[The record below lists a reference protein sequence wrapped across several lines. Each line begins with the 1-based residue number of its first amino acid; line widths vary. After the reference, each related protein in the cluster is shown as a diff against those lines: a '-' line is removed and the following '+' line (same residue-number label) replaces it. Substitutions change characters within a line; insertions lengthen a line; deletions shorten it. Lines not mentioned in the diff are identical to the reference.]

1 MVAGLLIDKAI
12 VAVGILRM
20 HMHTQR
26 EHTPQKARAE
36 NEWLC
41 LYVIDRPVEHG
52 WVTPAVWWC
61 ESSYRPTSAI
71 RKLDPL
77 EAQAP
82 GALLAFDQCV
92 GPRSD
97 ESGRFSLPRPQVVKH
112 SALRCVDVVL
122 AVVAGRANKFE
133 EILDAAR
140 VEAASVEHQP
150 ERRR

>member
-26 EHTPQKARAE
+26 EHTPQKARARM
-36 NEWLC
+36 NGYA
-41 LYVIDRPVEHG
+41 YVIDRPVEHG

-97 ESGRFSLPRPQVVKH
+97 ESSRFSLPRPQVVKH